1 MCQPFY
7 KFLSDYNFIVTLTQI
22 NGIPI
27 SIFKFFLFDQK
38 VFMQLAMCL
47 IQALVGWCQTNR
59 LKYQKPVERAFYEAI
74 RERHSERAASRFIL
88 KLVRVDSD
96 LCELK

>member
-7 KFLSDYNFIVTLTQI
+7 NFLSDCNFIVTLTQI

-27 SIFKFFLFDQK
+27 SIFKSFLFDQK

-47 IQALVGWCQTNR
+47 IQALVA
-59 LKYQKPVERAFYEAI
+59 LSDKRAQA
-74 RERHSERAASRFIL
+74 RFM
-88 KLVRVDSD
+88 
-96 LCELK
+96 

>member
-7 KFLSDYNFIVTLTQI
+7 KFLSDCNFIVTLTQI

-47 IQALVGWCQTNR
+47 IQALVVVSDKSAQASEAW
-59 LKYQKPVERAFYEAI
+59 RAC
-74 RERHSERAASRFIL
+74 IL
-88 KLVRVDSD
+88 
-96 LCELK
+96 